1 MVANI
6 KKGRSMIKNVLIS
19 LDSFK
24 GSISSKEANIQLQKG
39 IESINP
45 QLNIKCVPIGDGGEG
60 TIESII
66 EELDG
71 DIKMITSVNSK
82 DNPIDVSIGLVGDK
96 IFIQSSNI
104 IGLDRLTEKPN
115 AYVDSSRGLGIVI
128 EKALEYNPSEIIV
141 TLGGSAISD
150 MGIGMLDYLG
160 ANFYDKDSVKFSPK
174 GTDGLIN
181 IHSLDFIDLNNEVF
195 NTKFTIL
202 SDVENTLLGK
212 NGCIYVYGEQ
222 KGLNKKDF
230 NAIDK
235 EISRVSSMIEEEIGK
250 EFSNAKFSGAAG
262 GLGFAFMSIFNA
274 RSFSGIEKILE
285 ITKMEDKIIKSD
297 LIITGEGSMDLQTYH
312 GKAPIGISNLAKKHN
327 KLCFAVTASNNL
339 INENYEEYFD
349 YIFNLQNK
357 PMDLDSSIKYSSELL
372 YYQGRQVARIINL
385 INKI

>member
-1 MVANI
+1 
-6 KKGRSMIKNVLIS
+6 MIKNVLIS

-66 EELDG
+66 EELNG
-71 DIKMITSVNSK
+71 DIKTITSVNSK
-82 DNPIDVSIGLVGDK
+82 NKPIDVSVGLVGDK
-96 IFIQSSNI
+96 IFIESSNV

-160 ANFYDKDSVKFSPK
+160 ANFYYKDGVKFSPK
-174 GTDGLIN
+174 GTDDLKN

-235 EISRVSSMIEEEIGK
+235 EIFRVSSMMEEEIGK
-250 EFSNAKFSGAAG
+250 EFSKAKFSGAAG
-262 GLGFAFMSIFNA
+262 GLGFAFLSIFRA
-274 RSFSGIEKILE
+274 SAFSGIERILE
-285 ITKMEDKIIKSD
+285 ITKIEEKIINSD

-339 INENYEEYFD
+339 INENYEENFD

-357 PMDLDSSIKYSSELL
+357 PLDLNYSIRNTSELL
-372 YYQGRQVARIINL
+372 YLQGKQIARIIEL
-385 INKI
+385 INKN

>member
-1 MVANI
+1 
-6 KKGRSMIKNVLIS
+6 MIKNVLIS

-66 EELDG
+66 EELNG
-71 DIKMITSVNSK
+71 DIKTIKSVNSK
-82 DNPIDVSIGLVGDK
+82 NKPIDVSIGLVGDK
-96 IFIQSSNI
+96 IFIESSNI
-104 IGLDRLTEKPN
+104 IGLDRLTEKPD

-128 EKALEYNPSEIIV
+128 EKALEYSPSEIIV

-160 ANFYDKDSVKFSPK
+160 SNFYNKEGVKFSPK
-174 GTDGLIN
+174 GTDDLKK
-181 IHSLDFIDLNNEVF
+181 IHRLDFIDLEKEIF

-212 NGCIYVYGEQ
+212 NGCIFTYGEQ
-222 KGLNKKDF
+222 KGLDRKDF
-230 NAIDK
+230 EDIDK
-235 EISRVSSMIEEEIGK
+235 EIARISSMMEEELGK
-250 EFSNAKFSGAAG
+250 KFSEYKFSGAAG
-262 GLGFAFMSIFNA
+262 GLGFAFMSIFKA

-285 ITKMEDKIIKSD
+285 ITKIEEKIITSD

-357 PMDLDSSIKYSSELL
+357 PLDLDYSIRNTSELL
-372 YYQGRQVARIINL
+372 YLQGKQIARIIEL
-385 INKI
+385 INEN